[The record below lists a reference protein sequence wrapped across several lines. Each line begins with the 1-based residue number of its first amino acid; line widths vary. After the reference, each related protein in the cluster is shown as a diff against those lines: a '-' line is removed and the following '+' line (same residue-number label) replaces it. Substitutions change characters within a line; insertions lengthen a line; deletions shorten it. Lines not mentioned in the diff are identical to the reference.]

1 MQDSIYTIPISE
13 VFEPKCGCPICTMR
27 NTLEDRCIEYIM
39 GAAMMEPDV
48 RIETNK
54 TGFCKEHFDMMM
66 KKRNR
71 LSLALMLESHLAE
84 LNAKI
89 MDAKSLGNLLD
100 KTARAK
106 KVSKIN
112 SSCYVCD
119 KIDWAMERQL
129 ATIYRLYETERSFR
143 ELYASQEYFCL
154 PHYELLCSQAA
165 SHLNKKYVGEFIKTT
180 TALTVNYLEGLSRDV
195 SHFCKMFDYRNNG
208 DDADWGNSRDSIER
222 AVTFLTSREPK

>member
-27 NTLEDRCIEYIM
+27 NTLEDRCIDYIM

-143 ELYASQEYFCL
+143 ELYAAQEYF
-154 PHYELLCSQAA
+154 
-165 SHLNKKYVGEFIKTT
+165 
-180 TALTVNYLEGLSRDV
+180 
-195 SHFCKMFDYRNNG
+195 
-208 DDADWGNSRDSIER
+208 
-222 AVTFLTSREPK
+222 

>member
-27 NTLEDRCIEYIM
+27 NTLEDRCIDYIM

-143 ELYASQEYFCL
+143 ELYAAQEYFCL
-154 PHYELLCSQAA
+154 PHYELLCSQACQPSEQKICRGIYQNHNCA
-165 SHLNKKYVGEFIKTT
+165 DGQ
-180 TALTVNYLEGLSRDV
+180 LSGR
-195 SHFCKMFDYRNNG
+195 SEPGC
-208 DDADWGNSRDSIER
+208 IP
-222 AVTFLTSREPK
+222 FL